1 MNIRKKTIIAAVTAA
16 VLLCVAGCTANA
28 EQWRAQREAMHNSIV
43 LINTFEVPQGKEA
56 ETLAAWQKSRD
67 FLKTQPGYIGTRLHQ
82 NIDPNGKYHFVN
94 VARWRSAEES
104 KAATAK
110 MHQALPDNKPKG
122 VTASPGLFKVI
133 ESDMTHGFG
142 SRGGKLGK

>member
-1 MNIRKKTIIAAVTAA
+1 MNTRKKTIITAVTAA
-16 VLLCVAGCTANA
+16 VLLCVAGCTAKA
-28 EQWRAQREAMHNSIV
+28 EQWRAQREAMHNSVV

-67 FLKTQPGYIGTRLHQ
+67 FLKTQPGYISTRLHQ

-94 VARWRSAEES
+94 VARWRSAEEF

-110 MHQALPDNKPKG
+110 MHQALPDNKPEG
-122 VTASPGLFKVI
+122 ITASPGLFKVI
-133 ESDMTHGFG
+133 ESDMPHSFG
-142 SRGGKLGK
+142 RRGGK

>member
-1 MNIRKKTIIAAVTAA
+1 MNTRKKTIIAAVTAA
-16 VLLCVAGCTANA
+16 VLLCVAGCTAKA
-28 EQWRAQREAMHNSIV
+28 EQWRAQREAMQNSVV
-43 LINTFEVPQGKEA
+43 LINPFEVPQGKEA

-67 FLKTQPGYIGTRLHQ
+67 FLKTQPGYISTRLHQ

-94 VARWRSAEES
+94 VARWRSAEEF

-110 MHQALPDNKPKG
+110 MHQALPDNKPEG

-142 SRGGKLGK
+142 RRGGK

>member
-1 MNIRKKTIIAAVTAA
+1 MNTRKKTIIAAVTAT
-16 VLLCVAGCTANA
+16 VFLCLAGCTAKA
-28 EQWRAQREAMHNSIV
+28 EQWRTQREAMRNSVV
-43 LINTFEVPQGKEA
+43 LINTFEVPQGKEV

-67 FLKTQPGYIGTRLHQ
+67 FLKTQPGYISTRLHQ

-94 VARWRSAEES
+94 VARWRSAEEF

-110 MHQALPDNKPKG
+110 MQQALPNNKPEG

-133 ESDMTHGFG
+133 ESDMPHGFG
-142 SRGGKLGK
+142 RRGGK